1 MIILEE
7 LKILLENFWITRD
20 DKDTFNRIRDNEPAI
35 RAFVEEKLGYRLI
48 VNPYLIKLEKIPAE
62 PEEWMGIQT
71 FQSPMDY
78 AFFCL
83 LLAFLEDKG
92 PEDQFVL
99 SNVTEYIETQYQG
112 PEKVDWTLFQQRKS
126 LVRVLN
132 FAVEMGMIVV
142 DDGSHERF
150 SDNRETEVLYE
161 NTGLSRYFM
170 RSLNKDINE
179 DISIQELLDEEREN
193 ARRHKAYRKLILSPA
208 VYSNGPDD
216 DVFNYIKNYRNTIEK
231 DVEENLDAR
240 LHIHKTSAFLIFNDN
255 KYMKAY
261 LPDKNSN
268 ISDIVLQMCSI
279 IREKVEAGQLNVNSD
294 DNITLTETEFYDII
308 EAVKEKFSQGWYKS
322 YREKSINQLSNEIIE
337 EMQLWKMIMWDEK
350 LHSFTILPIAA
361 KLIGEYPED
370 FYKGED
376 YDE

>member
-1 MIILEE
+1 MEE
-7 LKILLENFWITRD
+7 VKILLENFWITRD

-268 ISDIVLQMCSI
+268 ISDIVLQICSI

-294 DNITLTETEFYDII
+294 DSITLTETEFYGII

-370 FYKGED
+370 FDKGED

>member
-7 LKILLENFWITRD
+7 VKILLENFWITRD

-268 ISDIVLQMCSI
+268 ISDIVLQICSI

-294 DNITLTETEFYDII
+294 DSITLTETEFYGII

-370 FYKGED
+370 FDKGED

>member
-1 MIILEE
+1 M
-7 LKILLENFWITRD
+7 KILLENFWITRD

-132 FAVEMGMIVV
+132 FAVDMGMIVV

-170 RSLNKDINE
+170 RSLNRDINE

-193 ARRHKAYRKLILSPA
+193 ARRHRAYRKLILSPA

-294 DNITLTETEFYDII
+294 DSITLTETEFYDII